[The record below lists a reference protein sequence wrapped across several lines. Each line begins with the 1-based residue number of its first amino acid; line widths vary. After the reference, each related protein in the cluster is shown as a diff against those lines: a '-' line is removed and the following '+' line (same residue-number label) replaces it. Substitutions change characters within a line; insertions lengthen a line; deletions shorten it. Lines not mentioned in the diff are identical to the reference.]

1 MPDAPSPF
9 HANPRR
15 APDDVWARVREDYLS
30 GLPAT
35 VVCQRHGVGLTA
47 MRNRAAR
54 DGWRRADAV
63 WTPPQTLDPDDE
75 GLQLDDSV
83 GGDLDRIELSQL
95 THVAMCRMM
104 RAVLRGQATEALR
117 WRRVRLVLEAEAAI
131 EARLAEQEQRLWD
144 YHHGPAAT
152 SPDPDT
158 GHGAGQ
164 GAGHLD

>member
-35 VVCQRHGVGLTA
+35 VVCQRHGVGLT
-47 MRNRAAR
+47 
-54 DGWRRADAV
+54 
-63 WTPPQTLDPDDE
+63 
-75 GLQLDDSV
+75 
-83 GGDLDRIELSQL
+83 
-95 THVAMCRMM
+95 HVAMRRMM
-104 RAVLRGQATEALR
+104 RAVLRGQAAEALR

-144 YHHGPAAT
+144 YHYGPAAT